1 MFRLIL
7 IYEVSFVL
15 FWNILYHSNSGI
27 ENWFEERI
35 LSAIYTVLSTMA
47 LGFAIVYT
55 VYITAK
61 ISGVSGKNFLMLS
74 YWGIFGLFHSL
85 ESLKSTDTII

>member
-1 MFRLIL
+1 MFRI
-7 IYEVSFVL
+7 IITYEISFFI
-15 FWNILYHSNSGI
+15 FWNILYYSNSGI

-61 ISGVSGKNFLMLS
+61 LSGVLDKVKKIKDPRRDLT
-74 YWGIFGLFHSL
+74 
-85 ESLKSTDTII
+85 K

>member
-1 MFRLIL
+1 MFKLIL

-15 FWNILYHSNSGI
+15 FWNVLYHSNSGV

-61 ISGVSGKNFLMLS
+61 LSGVLDKVKKIKDPRRDLS
-74 YWGIFGLFHSL
+74 
-85 ESLKSTDTII
+85 K

>member
-7 IYEVSFVL
+7 IYEIFFVL
-15 FWNILYHSNSGI
+15 FWNVLYHSNSVV

-35 LSAIYTVLSTMA
+35 LSAIYTILSTMA

-61 ISGVSGKNFLMLS
+61 ISGVLDNNYLWPDGYIRAPSS
-74 YWGIFGLFHSL
+74 VLFPSP
-85 ESLKSTDTII
+85 ER

>member
-1 MFRLIL
+1 MLKLIV
-7 IYEVSFVL
+7 IYEISFVL
-15 FWNILYHSNSGI
+15 FWNILYHSNSGV

-55 VYITAK
+55 IYITAK
-61 ISGVSGKNFLMLS
+61 ISGILERIADHIVNITKKIDHFPGQLS
-74 YWGIFGLFHSL
+74 MN
-85 ESLKSTDTII
+85 K